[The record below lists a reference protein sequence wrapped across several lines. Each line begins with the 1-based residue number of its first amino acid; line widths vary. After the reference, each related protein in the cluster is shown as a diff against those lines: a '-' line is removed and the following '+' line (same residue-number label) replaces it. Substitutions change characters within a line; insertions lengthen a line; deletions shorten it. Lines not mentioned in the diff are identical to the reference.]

1 MAIGSKGVNM
11 WIRLTRADG
20 NAITVNTDYLV
31 SIQDHGDR
39 TLIVHTCG
47 ELLVLESQ
55 LALFEALRLQPID
68 RGGPKRDRR
77 AELH

>member
-1 MAIGSKGVNM
+1 M

-20 NAITVNTDYLV
+20 NTVTVNTDYLV
-31 SIQDHGDR
+31 SFQDHGDR

-55 LALFEALRLQPID
+55 TALFEALRLQHIERD
-68 RGGPKRDRR
+68 GPRRERR

>member
-1 MAIGSKGVNM
+1 M

-20 NAITVNTDYLV
+20 NTITINTAHLV

-39 TLIVHTCG
+39 TLIVHICG
-47 ELLVLESQ
+47 ELLILESQ
-55 LALFEALRLQPID
+55 SAVFEALRLETID
-68 RGGPKRDRR
+68 RDGPRRERR

>member
-1 MAIGSKGVNM
+1 MAIGLKGVNM

-20 NAITVNTDYLV
+20 NPITVNTDYLV

-68 RGGPKRDRR
+68 RDGPKRDRR